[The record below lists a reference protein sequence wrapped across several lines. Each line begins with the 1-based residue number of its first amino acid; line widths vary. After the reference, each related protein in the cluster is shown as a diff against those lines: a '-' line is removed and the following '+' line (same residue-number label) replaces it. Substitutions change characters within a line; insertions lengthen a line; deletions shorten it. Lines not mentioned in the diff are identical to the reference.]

1 MTIAFLGA
9 GHMAHGMIGR
19 LLGAGF
25 PVTVYNRSVEKV
37 RPLEALGATTAATPR
52 DAAHGADVVFA
63 SLSDDAASR
72 AVWTG
77 PEGVLSAHVSDR
89 MIAIECSTLS
99 HDWVLELAGT
109 VRRRGLR
116 YIDCPVAG
124 RPYAAAAG
132 QLVVFAGAEAAD
144 LEEVRPL
151 LAPLSKEIFHFGPVG
166 AGTAFKLIYNLMG
179 ATQIAAL
186 AEGLVAAEAAGI
198 DLLSA
203 ARAFSTGATGS
214 PHVVRHAAF
223 MAEGRHEDPPAFTAR
238 GRLKDSTYGVQLAE
252 TLGCQAV
259 LGRAT
264 VALFE
269 QMVEAGMGGAAD
281 SRLIEAVRSRRVDVP
296 PTSPPPGRRP
306 GWSSGR

>member
-25 PVTVYNRSVEKV
+25 EVTVYNRSIEKV
-37 RPLEALGATTAATPR
+37 RPLEALGARAASTPR
-52 DAAHGADVVFA
+52 EAARGANVVFA

-72 AVWTG
+72 SVWTG
-77 PEGVLSAHVSDR
+77 PDGVLSADVSDR

-99 HDWVLELAGT
+99 HGWVLELGGT
-109 VRRRGLR
+109 VRSRGLR

-151 LAPLSKEIFHFGPVG
+151 LAPLSKDIFHFGPVG
-166 AGTAFKLIYNLMG
+166 SGTAFKLIYNLMG
-179 ATQIAAL
+179 ATHIAAL
-186 AEGLVAAEAAGI
+186 AEGLAAAEAAGI

-223 MAEGRHEDPPAFTAR
+223 MAEGHHEDPPAFTAR

-252 TLGCQAV
+252 KLGCQAV

-269 QMVEAGMGGAAD
+269 QMVEAGMAAAAD
-281 SRLIEAVRSRRVDVP
+281 SRLIEAVRARRGATQAVP
-296 PTSPPPGRRP
+296 AGTRAVPK
-306 GWSSGR
+306 

>member
-269 QMVEAGMGGAAD
+269 QMIEAGMDGAAD

-296 PTSPPPGRRP
+296 PTSPPPARLP
-306 GWSSGR
+306 G